1 MKIQY
6 FVVAFIKNNNLV
18 VFDLETTGLEYS
30 AGAKILE
37 IGAIKVENGQM
48 TDKFEC
54 FVNPEMKIPKDATAV
69 HGIKDEDVK
78 DAYNYQ
84 KVLRDFYKFTRDRY
98 LVGYNVEFDYGFIKF
113 YGKKCGY
120 NFDNQRIDVL
130 KMATKNVKG
139 ITRFKLGIVADALGI
154 SLENAHRAINDTRAT
169 VDVFLKLADFYKDGF
184 IQ

>member
-1 MKIQY
+1 M
-6 FVVAFIKNNNLV
+6 FV

-37 IGAIKVENGQM
+37 IGAIKIENGEM

-54 FVNPEMKIPKDATAV
+54 FVNPEMKVPKDATAV

-78 DAYNYQ
+78 DAYNYS
-84 KVLRDFYKFTRDRY
+84 KVLRDFYKFTRGCY
-98 LVGYNVEFDYGFIKF
+98 LVGYNVDFDYGFIKF

-139 ITRFKLGIVADALGI
+139 ITRFKLGIVADTLGI

-169 VDVFLKLADFYKDGF
+169 VDVFLKLAQHYQDGF
-184 IQ
+184 LS